1 MGTSSWGWLRV
12 WSTEFDEER
21 LGEATARRLRKERM
35 RQVREQAGFTSLAN
49 TVNASLLTLA
59 FWNAG
64 IDWQLL
70 AWLAVVIGGATV
82 IAARVRRAMAFEP
95 SGSREGVNRLM
106 MQAVIMAF
114 IWGIGF
120 LMMSEVATSATA
132 PILVL
137 AITGMSAAGTVALY
151 PVPRAAILWV
161 VVMSLLATPAFITL
175 GAGAATMIAFTC
187 LYVPVVVRNVMLQAG
202 ALTREA
208 AVRRDLDDEREISD
222 QLLRLYEDDA
232 ADRRWETDADGVLTH
247 IPEQFAAMLGHD
259 PNRPAPFVQLL
270 ANVATPD
277 ADDALLTIAGLT
289 QARNA
294 FNDVKLAIVDARDGA
309 TRHVLLRGR
318 PTTDARGDFAGYN
331 GFATDVTSEREASDR
346 AAFLA
351 THDALTGLSNRV
363 ALNERM
369 DGWIAARRPFA
380 LVALDLDRFKLV
392 NDTLGHPAG
401 DALLIEVSRRLVEL
415 VGRSESLVCR
425 AAGDEFFV
433 VLAAEPGTG
442 DAGLSRQANRM
453 AQRIVERLG
462 QPYALDA
469 GPAAVGSSAGT
480 ALFPRDAASKA
491 DLMSRADL
499 ALYAAKAGGRGIHH
513 AWEPQMDVEASRR
526 RCMESDLRHAL
537 EQGEMS
543 LMFQPIYEMASHR
556 PVGMEAL
563 LRWHHAERGHVSPA
577 QFLPTAE
584 ATGLIVPIGEWVL
597 REACREAAT
606 WREPLTVSVNVS
618 VGQIAAEGFAA
629 TVMSAVASA
638 GLPPQRLELDVTE
651 KALIED
657 RERALS
663 VIRHLRSF
671 GVRIALDDFGTCYAT
686 MGAMHDLMFD
696 RIKIDGTFV
705 GDLDTRVEG
714 KGTALVSAIVGL
726 AAKFDI
732 PATAECVEG
741 PEQAALLRELGCATG
756 QGYHFGRPTEPGE
769 AAELAGGCGGRA
781 DTAIP
786 TGTRTLRIVGGTASL
801 GARARLAG

>member
-1 MGTSSWGWLRV
+1 MRDTVRGLTFWPPGFG
-12 WSTEFDEER
+12 EQR
-21 LGEATARRLRKERM
+21 LGEETARQLRRERM
-35 RQVREQAGFTSLAN
+35 RQVRDQAAFTCLAS
-49 TVNASLLTLA
+49 TINASLLA
-59 FWNAG
+59 FSFWNAG
-64 IDWQLL
+64 IDLL
-70 AWLAVVIGGATV
+70 LVLWLCVVIGTTSVVAFKL
-82 IAARVRRAMAFEP
+82 RRSGSREP
-95 SGSREGVNRLM
+95 SGSRRAVNRLM
-106 MQAVIMAF
+106 VQTILVAAA
-114 IWGIGF
+114 WGVGLN
-120 LMMSEVATSATA
+120 LMSGVATAANA

-137 AITGMSAAGTVALY
+137 AIAGMSAAGTVALY
-151 PVPRAAILWV
+151 PVPRAAIAWIV
-161 VVMSLLATPAFITL
+161 TMGLLALPAFVTL
-175 GAGAATMIAFTC
+175 GDNALLMIAFTC
-187 LYVPVVVRNVMLQAG
+187 LFVPIVVRNVVLQAG
-202 ALTREA
+202 SLTREA
-208 AVRRDLDDEREISD
+208 AMRRDLDEERGVSD

-232 ADRRWETDADGVLTH
+232 ADRRWETDGEGVLTH
-247 IPEQFAAMLGHD
+247 LPDQLAAMLAYD
-259 PNRPAPFVQLL
+259 AARPAPLTTLL
-270 ANVATPD
+270 ANAAHAG
-277 ADDALLTIAGLT
+277 ADDELAAIAERM
-289 QARNA
+289 QARHA
-294 FNDVKLAIVDARDGA
+294 FNDVKLAVVDARDGGI
-309 TRHVLLRGR
+309 RHILVRGR
-318 PTTDARGDFAGYN
+318 PTTDGRGEFAGYN
-331 GFATDVTSEREASDR
+331 GFASDVTSESEASDR

-351 THDALTGLSNRV
+351 THDALTGLANRI

-369 DGWIAARRPFA
+369 DGWIGDGRPFA

-401 DALLIEVSRRLVEL
+401 DALLIEVARRLTEIAR
-415 VGRSESLVCR
+415 GHDALVCR

-433 VLAAEPGTG
+433 VLAG
-442 DAGLSRQANRM
+442 DRGVGAAALSRQATRL

-462 QPYALDA
+462 QPYALEA

-480 ALFPRDAASKA
+480 ALFPRDADDKA
-491 DLMSRADL
+491 DLLRRADL

-543 LMFQPIYEMASHR
+543 LMFQPIYDMCSHR

-563 LRWHHAERGHVSPA
+563 LRWTHAERGHVPPA
-577 QFLPTAE
+577 EFLPTAE

-606 WREPLTVSVNVS
+606 WAEPLVVSVNVS
-618 VGQIAAEGFAA
+618 VEQIAAEGFAA
-629 TVMSAVASA
+629 NVMSAVASA

-651 KALIED
+651 RALIED

-705 GDLDTRVEG
+705 GDIDARSEG
-714 KGTALVSAIVGL
+714 KGTALVGAIVGL

-741 PEQAALLRELGCATG
+741 PEQAALLRGLGCATG
-756 QGYHFGRPTEPGE
+756 QGYHFGRPTDPAE
-769 AAELAGGCGGRA
+769 AAELAGGRGRGVA
-781 DTAIP
+781 AP
-786 TGTRTLRIVGGTASL
+786 PRRVERKLRVVGGTASL